1 MARPLG
7 YVEDRRPVLSPH
19 TGARDHRAH
28 RPSFLHRRLVLNDA
42 SNRRVN
48 TTAAPPPHTDRRRP
62 DKVAKT
68 PPPTLFAFTR
78 SDRTASMGQKQKIR
92 EAKKASGDLKVDKT
106 TRAGYDRNNVAEVI
120 KRMKQ
125 MAKEDT
131 DRFDK
136 MNLAET
142 LERLEA
148 SEKVASTIGAAYDV
162 EMERKRALLKCF
174 MDNKMQPPAPEKQTN
189 EGFQEGVLANPANA
203 TAPVDAPDASAADT
217 GDESGR
223 IEVSVDEAKRQ
234 LANSQF
240 EARRKLT
247 VAKSTREHNDA
258 MVRELREKGMAVPDA
273 GLCPAEAT
281 MSGVD

>member
-1 MARPLG
+1 
-7 YVEDRRPVLSPH
+7 
-19 TGARDHRAH
+19 
-28 RPSFLHRRLVLNDA
+28 
-42 SNRRVN
+42 
-48 TTAAPPPHTDRRRP
+48 
-62 DKVAKT
+62 
-68 PPPTLFAFTR
+68 
-78 SDRTASMGQKQKIR
+78 MGQKQKIR

-174 MDNKMQPPAPEKQTN
+174 MDNKMQPPAPEKQAN

-203 TAPVDAPDASAADT
+203 TATVDAPDASADDT

-223 IEVSVDEAKRQ
+223 IDVSVDEAKRQ

>member
-1 MARPLG
+1 
-7 YVEDRRPVLSPH
+7 
-19 TGARDHRAH
+19 
-28 RPSFLHRRLVLNDA
+28 
-42 SNRRVN
+42 
-48 TTAAPPPHTDRRRP
+48 
-62 DKVAKT
+62 
-68 PPPTLFAFTR
+68 
-78 SDRTASMGQKQKIR
+78 
-92 EAKKASGDLKVDKT
+92 
-106 TRAGYDRNNVAEVI
+106 
-120 KRMKQ
+120 MKQ

-203 TAPVDAPDASAADT
+203 TATVDAPDASADDT
-217 GDESGR
+217 GDES
-223 IEVSVDEAKRQ
+223 EVSVDEAKRQ

>member
-1 MARPLG
+1 
-7 YVEDRRPVLSPH
+7 
-19 TGARDHRAH
+19 
-28 RPSFLHRRLVLNDA
+28 
-42 SNRRVN
+42 
-48 TTAAPPPHTDRRRP
+48 
-62 DKVAKT
+62 
-68 PPPTLFAFTR
+68 
-78 SDRTASMGQKQKIR
+78 
-92 EAKKASGDLKVDKT
+92 
-106 TRAGYDRNNVAEVI
+106 
-120 KRMKQ
+120 
-125 MAKEDT
+125 
-131 DRFDK
+131 
-136 MNLAET
+136 
-142 LERLEA
+142 
-148 SEKVASTIGAAYDV
+148 
-162 EMERKRALLKCF
+162 

-203 TAPVDAPDASAADT
+203 TATVDAPDASADDT